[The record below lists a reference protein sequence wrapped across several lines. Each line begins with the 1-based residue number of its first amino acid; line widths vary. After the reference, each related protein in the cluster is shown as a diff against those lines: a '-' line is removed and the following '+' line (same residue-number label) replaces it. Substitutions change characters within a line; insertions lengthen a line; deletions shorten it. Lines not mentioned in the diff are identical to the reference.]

1 MKLKLELFSFI
12 CTIFFIYRS
21 SCFKPELTELTNSGH
36 LLANEGSTFNFINK
50 SLNQV
55 QKFVSENE
63 KSKSSSNSKD
73 FQYIIQFECFVNN
86 ICFYINKDIH
96 FFSYHSNYIEK
107 INLFSKK
114 HREKNIVIP
123 FNNSLNKSNLFQYIT
138 IYMNKDDNFEFNFY
152 KYNRI

>member
-36 LLANEGSTFNFINK
+36 LLANEGSTFNFINN

-86 ICFYINKDIH
+86 ICFYINKNIH
-96 FFSYHSNYIEK
+96 FFHI
-107 INLFSKK
+107 
-114 HREKNIVIP
+114 IVIILKKLIYSQK
-123 FNNSLNKSNLFQYIT
+123 NSEKKILLFHLI
-138 IYMNKDDNFEFNFY
+138 IH
-152 KYNRI
+152 